1 MSDRLHD
8 TLSALRTDVDHMPLA
23 DSSAVRAR
31 GTQRTRRQAVG
42 TSLAV
47 VALVAGAVGISGALT
62 GTNKASDLPADNPTV
77 TTTQEEPSPDPS
89 VDPRQVIG
97 TDLLIGAKDLP
108 SFPNQPFTTGETLEQ
123 ATTADTEE
131 RGLAVCSSPPSGGV
145 TPESAVL
152 RTFVTDL
159 DVRMWQ
165 WVAQYATAAE
175 AQEAV
180 DALSS
185 TCARNGADPVDIS
198 TAPSMPAVDT
208 ALKSAT
214 FSADPDSEFNGS
226 VAGIVRQGD
235 VVVVLGLNGMLR
247 ETDVDMDAFDESVA
261 QAAERLSIR

>member
-62 GTNKASDLPADNPTV
+62 GTNKADNLPADPTV
-77 TTTQEEPSPDPS
+77 SQSPSPAPT
-89 VDPRQVIG
+89 VETRETIG
-97 TDLLIGAKDLP
+97 TDLLIGANELP
-108 SFPNQPFTTGETLEQ
+108 TFPNQPFSIGKTFDQ
-123 ATTADTEE
+123 ATTADTQEE
-131 RGLAVCSSPPSGGV
+131 FLTVCGGLPSGGV
-145 TPESAVL
+145 TPDSAVL

-165 WVAQYATAAE
+165 WVAQYAAITDAE
-175 AQEAV
+175 DAV
-180 DALSS
+180 AMLSNNCS
-185 TCARNGADPVDIS
+185 DKGAEPVDIS
-198 TAPSMPAVDT
+198 NTAAMPPVHTAVR
-208 ALKSAT
+208 SSQ
-214 FSADPDSEFNGS
+214 FSAEPESEFNGS
-226 VAGIVRQGD
+226 VYGIIRQGD

-247 ETDVDMDAFDESVA
+247 ETDVDFDAFDASVA
-261 QAAERLSIR
+261 SAAERLSIR